1 MINNTGQRLI
11 VFTEQDGEV
20 LMKIGENE
28 KLIVRSVAQTENDK
42 TYSPKKKITGGF
54 KKVMDAEE
62 MVVDLLADSPSTYW
76 ALNKMKRYLRI
87 NENTLVKDGKKYKV
101 SDLAKDMN
109 ITRQTAGL
117 HFKKLKET
125 NIIAEIDMGKKG
137 TFWAIN
143 PYYYLYGD
151 GVPEKIAKLFES
163 KTNN

>member
-62 MVVDLLADSPSTYW
+62 MVVDLLADSPSTY
-76 ALNKMKRYLRI
+76 
-87 NENTLVKDGKKYKV
+87 
-101 SDLAKDMN
+101 
-109 ITRQTAGL
+109 
-117 HFKKLKET
+117 
-125 NIIAEIDMGKKG
+125 
-137 TFWAIN
+137 
-143 PYYYLYGD
+143 
-151 GVPEKIAKLFES
+151 
-163 KTNN
+163 